1 MAGTFMVGVG
11 RSVITPEVGGMLQGY
26 TPRRASQSVHDDLH
40 LTAFLINQ
48 DDRKV
53 ILAAADLVG
62 IPTCLSERLRQAMAD
77 ASGVPFTNIILGTT
91 HTHSGPVTV
100 ANGDNEPEDA
110 PYFYNILLPGAIAAA
125 KAAAESL
132 QPAQMGIGVTESQ
145 VGVNRRIMNEQGTID
160 HGQDPLGLYDP
171 AMTVVSFRD
180 LEGKTIG
187 NLVHYGAH
195 NTASA
200 INTAVTRDWCG
211 VMIDR
216 MDNLTGGIT
225 AFVNGCQGNCGP
237 RLPNGKTT
245 GDTQMA
251 QELGGLAAID
261 GMRAWRSIR
270 RWRQQMDL
278 DVIYEH
284 VTLPYAPL
292 PTREELQKK
301 LDRFSDPTAV
311 IPERL
316 MAYNGITRQ
325 LNFLDT
331 PEAKETE
338 QKIPICVIRLGPIAF
353 VSLPFETFSQ
363 ITMRIGTQ
371 SPFPYTLCLSNANGG
386 NGYFAS
392 RDQITLGGY
401 EIRNSREW
409 KAHPYVVEA
418 DQHLVSGVTA
428 LLRELYQ

>member
-1 MAGTFMVGVG
+1 MAGTFMAGAG
-11 RSVITPEVGGMLQGY
+11 RSDITPQVGGMLQGY
-26 TPRRASQSVHDDLH
+26 TPRRPSESIHDPLH
-40 LTAFLINQ
+40 LAAYMIRQ
-48 DDRKV
+48 GDKAV
-53 ILAAADLVG
+53 MLAAADLVG
-62 IPTCLSERLRQAMAD
+62 IPTCLSIRLRQAMAE
-77 ASGVPFTNIILGTT
+77 ASGVPFENIILGTT
-91 HTHSGPVTV
+91 HTHSGPVT
-100 ANGDNEPEDA
+100 AADGSDEPEDA
-110 PYFYNILLPGAIAAA
+110 PYFYQILLPGAIAAA
-125 KAAAESL
+125 KAAAASL
-132 QPAQMGIGVTESQ
+132 QPAEMGIGVTESQ
-145 VGVNRRIMNEQGTID
+145 VGVNRRIMNEKGEID

-200 INTAVTRDWCG
+200 KNSAVTRDWCG

-216 MDNLTGGIT
+216 MDDLIGGIT

-237 RLPNGKTT
+237 RLPNNKTT

-270 RWRQQMDL
+270 RWRREIDL
-278 DVIYEH
+278 DGIYGH
-284 VTLPYAPL
+284 VVLPYAPL
-292 PTREELQKK
+292 PDREVLLKK
-301 LDRFSDPTAV
+301 LERFADPKAK
-311 IPERL
+311 IPEKTL
-316 MAYNGITRQ
+316 AYNGIMRQ

-331 PEAKETE
+331 PEASETE

-353 VSLPFETFSQ
+353 ASLPFETFSQ

-401 EIRNSREW
+401 EIRNAREW
-409 KAHPYVVEA
+409 KAHPYVEDA
-418 DQHLVSGVTA
+418 DQYLVSGLTA